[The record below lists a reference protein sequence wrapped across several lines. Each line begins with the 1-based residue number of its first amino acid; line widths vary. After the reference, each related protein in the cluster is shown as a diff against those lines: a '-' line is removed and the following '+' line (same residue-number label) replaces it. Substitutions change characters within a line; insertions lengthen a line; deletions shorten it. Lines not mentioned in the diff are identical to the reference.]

1 MKKSI
6 QLNLLTWVV
15 AGLFLTMQN
24 NIISAASVE
33 VLKIESINQTGD
45 PMQGNVN
52 TSRSNI
58 KNLSLSIDAFGK
70 QLRSTDPEKGQPVKV
85 VRLEKVIKTLSMA
98 LDNFERSDPKKKI
111 SAISAIRKA
120 DAALDNSIKELYKS
134 IVGKYATEAND
145 IKAKYDAVKSS
156 ISNIK

>member
-45 PMQGNVN
+45 
-52 TSRSNI
+52 
-58 KNLSLSIDAFGK
+58 
-70 QLRSTDPEKGQPVKV
+70 
-85 VRLEKVIKTLSMA
+85 LEKVIKTLSMA
-98 LDNFERSDPKKKI
+98 LDNFEKSDPKKKI